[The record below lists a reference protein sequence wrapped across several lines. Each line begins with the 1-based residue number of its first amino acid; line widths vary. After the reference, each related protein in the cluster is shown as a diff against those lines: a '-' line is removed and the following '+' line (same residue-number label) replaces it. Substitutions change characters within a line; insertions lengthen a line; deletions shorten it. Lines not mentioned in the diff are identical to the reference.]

1 MFPGQVLGSL
11 IRGGTVELGMGR
23 AIATA
28 AIYTAIAA
36 TVSLFLVSRRDVT
49 A

>member
-1 MFPGQVLGSL
+1 M
-11 IRGGTVELGMGR
+11 IRGGTVALGMGR
-23 AIATA
+23 AVATA

-36 TVSLFLVSRRDVT
+36 AVSLMLVQRRDVT